1 MGTASGDLVLPAAR
15 AVDRE
20 TEREPAVPRYRIS
33 IRSQDREAML
43 DLVRTHGIS
52 VHDHG
57 AKQDPSGEYSVDAT
71 ADTAEIRALRAAGY
85 HVDQYEDIDEVGRAR
100 QREVGQGDRYRD
112 RADGAGND
120 DRRHGEE

>member
-1 MGTASGDLVLPAAR
+1 M
-15 AVDRE
+15 
-20 TEREPAVPRYRIS
+20 PRYRIS

-43 DLVRTHGIS
+43 DLVRTHRIS

-112 RADGAGND
+112 RDGGPGDD